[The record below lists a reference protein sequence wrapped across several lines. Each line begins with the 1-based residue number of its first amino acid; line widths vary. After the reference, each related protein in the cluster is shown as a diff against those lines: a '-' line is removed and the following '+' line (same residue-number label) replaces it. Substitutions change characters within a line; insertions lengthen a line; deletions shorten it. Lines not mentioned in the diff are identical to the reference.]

1 VGVEFLEGLGFC
13 MLKMKTN
20 MKKKTMEDCVWVCVS
35 VMCVF

>member
-1 VGVEFLEGLGFC
+1 

-20 MKKKTMEDCVWVCVS
+20 MKKKTMEDDWVC